1 MARGTGNSIEPKVD
15 KLVAFCKL
23 NVALDALL
31 WSVSQKKRQQN
42 LGKNL
47 HQNSFILFQFEVV

>member
-1 MARGTGNSIEPKVD
+1 MALLYSVQAQQQFFTNYQNKTQDNLCMTRGSGNSIEPKVD

-31 WSVSQKKRQQN
+31 
-42 LGKNL
+42 
-47 HQNSFILFQFEVV
+47 